1 MSEVYSDAGQ
11 QQETAFAKSD
21 VQSVAQASEAS
32 LDSGGV
38 DGQALAQ
45 LESLQ
50 LDVRA
55 ALAAAQDAQGSG
67 PILQDSLAKVTTL
80 LETMVGIT
88 HIPTCLCLNY
98 RLHGSGANDRQ

>member
-1 MSEVYSDAGQ
+1 M
-11 QQETAFAKSD
+11 
-21 VQSVAQASEAS
+21 AQASEAS
-32 LDSGGV
+32 LASGGV

-55 ALAAAQDAQGSG
+55 ALAAAHDVQGSF
-67 PILQDSLAKVTTL
+67 PILQDSLANVKTL
-80 LETMVGIT
+80 LETLVGIT

-98 RLHGSGANDRQ
+98 RLHRSGAHDRH